1 LCKNTCPE
9 SVIKLQPQL
18 NFTET
23 SRAPILI
30 KQEEPC
36 HCIRCGK
43 PFGTKSSIDRIA
55 AKLSGNH
62 WMFENKAIIDRIY
75 MCGDCRV
82 IAQSEATLDPYAGP
96 ERPLTKTTEDYK

>member
-1 LCKNTCPE
+1 
-9 SVIKLQPQL
+9 L

-23 SRAPILI
+23 SRSPVLV

-43 PFGTKSSIDRIA
+43 AFGTNAS
-55 AKLSGNH
+55 
-62 WMFENKAIIDRIY
+62 IDRIY

-82 IAQSEATLDPYAGP
+82 IAQSEATSDPYAVS
-96 ERPLTKTTEDYK
+96 EHLKTITTQGYKQ

>member
-1 LCKNTCPE
+1 
-9 SVIKLQPQL
+9 L

-23 SRAPILI
+23 SRSPVLV

-43 PFGTKSSIDRIA
+43 TFGTNAS
-55 AKLSGNH
+55 
-62 WMFENKAIIDRIY
+62 IDRIY

-82 IAQSEATLDPYAGP
+82 IVQSEATSDPHAGS
-96 ERPLTKTTEDYK
+96 ERPKIITTEDYKQ